1 MVFTEIT
8 EKLVVYRIF
17 FDLLCTDFVVLI
29 SL

>member
-17 FDLLCTDFVVLI
+17 FDLLCTDFAVLI